1 MSKPSDKFYAEITIK
16 VHKVNEFG
24 LIEETRMRSIMHSG
38 TVQNSKFLNECASR
52 TKEAIS
58 DTVNCMMYTEPY

>member
-1 MSKPSDKFYAEITIK
+1 MSNSNDKFYAEITIK
-16 VHKVNEFG
+16 VYKVNEYG

-38 TVQNSKFLNECASR
+38 TVSNGKFLNECASR

-58 DTVNCMMYTEPY
+58 DAVGCMMYTEPY

>member
-1 MSKPSDKFYAEITIK
+1 MSNSNDKFYAEITIK
-16 VHKVNEFG
+16 VHKVNEYG

-38 TVQNSKFLNECASR
+38 TVSEGKLLNECASR

-58 DTVNCMMYTEPY
+58 DAIGCMMYTEPY